1 MYIQNNNNN
10 PKKNSEK
17 KTYIDYNIFSGNI
30 KLVGEN
36 GKVEIIDRD
45 DAIDI
50 AKSRGMNLVQISYS
64 NNDYPKAICKIMDY
78 GKFKFEQKKREKENA
93 RKSRIANAEAK
104 EIDFSIRID
113 DGDYNHKVSQIKN
126 FIEEEH
132 IKVKIT
138 VKLARREMSVKHMA
152 IDLMKKILSYFD
164 NIAVLDSAPSANGN
178 IVSCTIKPSKK

>member
-45 DAIDI
+45 DAIEI

-113 DGDYNHKVSQIKN
+113 DGDYKHKVEQIRKFLVDDN
-126 FIEEEH
+126 L
-132 IKVKIT
+132 KVKIT
-138 VKLARREMSVKHMA
+138 VKLSKRELSVKNMA
-152 IDLMKKILSYFD
+152 VDLIKKILSNFD
-164 NIAVLDSAPSANGN
+164 QVAILDGKPVDGGRF
-178 IVSCTIKPSKK
+178 ISCLLKPLKK